1 MHLPDMGN
9 FLFLLTVD
17 VSQMTCPGLASK
29 AWPQQN
35 LDG

>member
-1 MHLPDMGN
+1 MHLPDMGY
-9 FLFLLTVD
+9 FLSLLIVD
-17 VSQMTCPGLASK
+17 VSQMTCPGLAGK